1 MDERDAGCPKGHVMR
16 NTYLTIRC
24 TRDERDAWH
33 KLAEARGENL
43 SEMLKNHLRNLE
55 ESSTADGSA
64 VEPKKPD

>member
-1 MDERDAGCPKGHVMR
+1 MR